1 MREKFNR
8 RDFMVEE
15 FGVWVTRI
23 TVGLLIE
30 MMSTRNALGQN
41 RASPNGILQ
50 YVLSKRCYT
59 QT

>member
-15 FGVWVTRI
+15 FGVTRI
-23 TVGLLIE
+23 MVGLLIE
-30 MMSTRNALGQN
+30 MMSSRNALGQS

-59 QT
+59 QTE